1 MKSPAIPP
9 PLPNQF
15 GHEAR
20 HDLTSGPTPQ
30 SDQQPYIR
38 NWNLNEKS
46 ILDPD
51 WIWYGWLPR
60 GKVTVLGT
68 PSGSDFSGVL
78 ADIVA
83 RVSLGIAFPC
93 RTQPA
98 DSVNSQPGPRV
109 AVVTSGGDPR
119 RDFGRLVTHA
129 GGRLDR
135 VQFSSGV
142 IEPAGP
148 DGDPVERS
156 LALPADFPVLR
167 QWALNGAGPV
177 APPGSLPS
185 SPNDPIALLVIE
197 ALPQQVAKWREP
209 EMRTLMDQLNRL
221 ASERH
226 MAILLVTPL
235 KVPTTKVSAKHLTLA
250 KVYGSSMLVESAAA
264 LWHIEKNASDPGRY
278 DLISHKVCRKPPTIG
293 FSVGENGISW
303 MIPGWDDPRPIN
315 LWPGQPDRAFVM
327 PVMTPRVSCADE
339 NPSPS
344 RARQEAVN
352 DYRIP
357 KGAAPTQ
364 PLVFDRAQA
373 HPRHEPASWP
383 EAAVNQEQTSHEPDP
398 RPHRSLVD
406 PPPPPRKTEAE
417 LRQSPEWKRAS
428 RQERKRLLQ
437 TARASPV
444 AEAVPSRD
452 TGIR

>member
-9 PLPNQF
+9 PLQDPT
-15 GHEAR
+15 GPEER
-20 HDLTSGPTPQ
+20 HDLASEPTPQ

-38 NWNLNEKS
+38 NWNLDEKS
-46 ILDPD
+46 VLEPD

-68 PSGSDFSGVL
+68 PSGCDFSGVV

-83 RVSLGIAFPC
+83 RVTLGIAFPC
-93 RTQPA
+93 RTQPT
-98 DSVNSQPGPRV
+98 DSMNSQPGPRV
-109 AVVTSGGDPR
+109 AVVTAGGDPR
-119 RDFGRLVTHA
+119 RDFGRLVLHA

-142 IEPAGP
+142 VEPAGP

-156 LALPADFPVLR
+156 LALPADFPLLR

-177 APPGSLPS
+177 AEPGSVPS
-185 SPNDPIALLVIE
+185 PTNDSIALLVIE

-209 EMRTLMDQLNRL
+209 EMRTLLDQLNRL

-235 KVPTTKVSAKHLTLA
+235 KVPTTKVSAPHVTLA
-250 KVYGSSMLVESAAA
+250 KAYGSSMLVESAAS
-264 LWHIEKNASDPGRY
+264 LWHIAKNASDPGRY

-293 FSVGENGISW
+293 FSIGENGISW
-303 MIPGWDDPRPIN
+303 MIPGWDDPRPLN
-315 LWPGQPDRAFVM
+315 LFPGQPDRAFVM
-327 PVMTPRVSCADE
+327 PVMTPRVSSLDE
-339 NPSPS
+339 NPNPSPNPSPS

-357 KGAAPTQ
+357 KGAAPTH
-364 PLVFDRAQA
+364 PPVFARTQE

-383 EAAVNQEQTSHEPDP
+383 EAGDNPERTSRELDTGPP
-398 RPHRSLVD
+398 RPAVD
-406 PPPPPRKTEAE
+406 PSPPPKKTEAE

-428 RQERKRLLQ
+428 RQERKRLLHA
-437 TARASPV
+437 ARASPDV
-444 AEAVPSRD
+444 
-452 TGIR
+452 